1 MRDLEELQ
9 RALDALTE
17 ARDSL
22 DATTAEGAYIAGS
35 IHALRWVLGDS
46 EDLDS

>member
-1 MRDLEELQ
+1 MRDPEELQ
-9 RALDALTE
+9 RALDALS
-17 ARDSL
+17 DSREDL

-35 IHALRWVLGDS
+35 IHALRWALGDS